1 MLNARGATEAKF
13 SIGAQ
18 ADCPIWPTRGSD
30 SCFDH
35 CPRLPL
41 SRCSINSEMAAPV
54 ADSKGKTSIQVIERM
69 MDLLDSLARVQD
81 PVNLKRLA
89 NVTGLHPSTAHRILN
104 VLVEYRMVDRV
115 EPGTYRLGIRL
126 LELGNL
132 VKSRINLRQEALPFM
147 QQLHQDLH
155 ETVNLSVRQ
164 GDEMVYVERIHS
176 DRSAMRIVHL
186 IGTRAALH
194 ITAAGKLFLLED
206 GTEKVRDYATR
217 TGLPVFTKN
226 TIRDTTTLGKELDRI
241 RKLGYAFDH
250 EEAEKG
256 VSCIGAG
263 IHDDEGKLV
272 AGLSLSAPSNRLDK
286 AWGTRVKESADAIS
300 RALGYRPGRAPEQAA
315 ETVLSNVTTR
325 SRLG

>member
-1 MLNARGATEAKF
+1 MLDARGATEPKF
-13 SIGAQ
+13 SIGAL
-18 ADCPIWPTRGSD
+18 AACPGRRLNG
-30 SCFDH
+30 CFGN
-35 CPRLPL
+35 CARLLL

-54 ADSKGKTSIQVIERM
+54 AESKSKASIQVIERM
-69 MDLLDSLARVQD
+69 MDLLDSLARAQD

-104 VLVEYRMVDRV
+104 MLVEFRMVDRV

-132 VKSRINLRQEALPFM
+132 VKSRINLRQEALPYM
-147 QQLHQDLH
+147 QQLHQELH

-206 GTEKVRDYATR
+206 GADKVREYATR
-217 TGLPVFTKN
+217 TGLPVFTRN
-226 TIRDTTTLGKELDRI
+226 TIKDTAALTRELERI
-241 RKLGYAFDH
+241 RKLGFAFDN

-286 AWGTRVKESADAIS
+286 AWGARVKESADAIS
-300 RALGYRPGRAPEQAA
+300 RALGYRPGRGTPPAAAPGDTA
-315 ETVLSNVTTR
+315 SR
-325 SRLG
+325 SGYV